1 MRNQATIELIGYVAG
16 EPEHPKVDQYPNL
29 IKFSMGVTRRW
40 KNKSGEEKEETQWFK
55 CSSWSEGLTKIIKQ
69 HVKVGMGL
77 LVRGNPKTDAYIK
90 DGVAK
95 AQIEVNLTEI
105 NMLTFPNDSENHNTN
120 STVPNRD
127 MQDDEIPF

>member
-1 MRNQATIELIGYVAG
+1 
-16 EPEHPKVDQYPNL
+16 
-29 IKFSMGVTRRW
+29 
-40 KNKSGEEKEETQWFK
+40 
-55 CSSWSEGLTKIIKQ
+55 
-69 HVKVGMGL
+69 MGL

-105 NMLTFPNDSENHNTN
+105 NMLTFPKDSENHNTN
-120 STVPNRD
+120 STAPNDD